1 MISLSVSLF
10 LSVTTYDATK
20 NQFSPHVRFWSE
32 YCYAELIFL
41 GRSVSVHSKW
51 EKTSSSQ
58 PLFHLY
64 TLSLASK
71 ERDYNFFQTFEMKL
85 PTLFSFLC
93 YAYLKKRLSFFW
105 IHPTILNLKS
115 KPISASICS
124 LYIIYSKV
132 LRRNMFDFFIVS
144 KIDFKTNM

>member
-1 MISLSVSLF
+1 MISTFRGVRTHLEFKVPSRLCLERNNEFLTCFNPSECGISLSTSLSVSLF

-93 YAYLKKRLSFFW
+93 YAYLKKRLSFF
-105 IHPTILNLKS
+105 
-115 KPISASICS
+115 
-124 LYIIYSKV
+124 
-132 LRRNMFDFFIVS
+132 
-144 KIDFKTNM
+144 